1 MKGQRQ
7 VSWRAQLVKWV
18 LQITSN
24 FQIKERG
31 TDPGAGNNAG
41 AVTGCEEAWC
51 AESQGRSG
59 GRNGAGGTRC
69 PLQVQCSPGERVDTE
84 ARSVVAFYAMLRNT
98 ATF

>member
-1 MKGQRQ
+1 M
-7 VSWRAQLVKWV
+7 KWV

-51 AESQGRSG
+51 AESQGRSQGRSG